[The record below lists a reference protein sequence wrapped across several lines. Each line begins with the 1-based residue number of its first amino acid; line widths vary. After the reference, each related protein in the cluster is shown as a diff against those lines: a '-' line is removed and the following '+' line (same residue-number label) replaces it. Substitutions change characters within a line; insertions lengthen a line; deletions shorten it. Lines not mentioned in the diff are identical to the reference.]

1 MPTPMKTLTELSGLV
16 IRVAAAA
23 VDEARRSLPRDE
35 TPAEPSVAEAPAQEA
50 AGVTGDATDTVA
62 PVEAPAAPPAAAKSG
77 RELESD
83 AAKTAFDTAVANAT
97 GLSGDRLTMLRGA
110 VEVVGRSAGD
120 VRLVRVLGLEEEVVG
135 ATRLGAYQYLVDFFP
150 PSMKQ
155 VVGPPKDAHGRRGGG
170 RGGGRRG
177 GGRGA
182 QAGATGGFSMDSL
195 RDDRRTDRGGG
206 RGRPGGGRR
215 PGGGGAAG
223 GGEPGGPPRGTPKK

>member
-1 MPTPMKTLTELSGLV
+1 MKTLTELSGSM
-16 IRVAAAA
+16 IRAAAA
-23 VDEARRSLPRDE
+23 AIAEAARSLPRDE
-35 TPAEPSVAEAPAQEA
+35 KPAEPAVAEAPVQEA
-50 AGVTGDATDTVA
+50 AGATGPTDTA
-62 PVEAPAAPPAAAKSG
+62 ASVEAPAAPPAAAEPG

-110 VEVVGRSAGD
+110 VEVVGRRAAD
-120 VRLVRVLGLEEEVVG
+120 VRLVRVLGLEEQAVG
-135 ATRLGAYQYLVDFFP
+135 ATKLGAYQYLVDFFP

-155 VVGPPKDAHGRRGGG
+155 VTSPPKDDRGRRGGG
-170 RGGGRRG
+170 RGGGRGGRG

-182 QAGATGGFSMDSL
+182 QAGGTGGFSMDSL
-195 RDDRRTDRGGG
+195 RDDRRNDRGGG

-223 GGEPGGPPRGTPKK
+223 GGGPGAPPGGTPKQ